1 MEVKQVEV
9 IFQIIQVRKCT
20 IEYIGNIQDVIL
32 KEKINIEKSQL
43 LEQTDPEIITTIRPE

>member
-32 KEKINIEKSQL
+32 KVKINIEKSQL
-43 LEQTDPEIITTIRPE
+43 LEQTYPEIITTIRPE